1 MSSNVLVAAWF
12 KDEDKK
18 LLYKVCEDRRE
29 RISDFVRRSVMSEL
43 ARLSYLPDSEK
54 KALGVL
60 VK

>member
-1 MSSNVLVAAWF
+1 MKELVGAWF
-12 KDEDKK
+12 EQEDKK
-18 LLYKVCEDRRE
+18 LLRKVCEGRRE
-29 RISDFVRRSVMSEL
+29 TITDFVRRSVMSEL

>member
-1 MSSNVLVAAWF
+1 MSEGMVTVRFGQSD
-12 KDEDKK
+12 KD
-18 LLYKVCEDRRE
+18 LLIKVCKNRRE
-29 RISDFVRRSVMSEL
+29 DISGFVRKAVMSEL